1 MAVMGGEGDRQ
12 LGATWLLTVSRSL
25 QGDDLSP
32 DSLSEQGK
40 QQPPSSAC
48 AACGQRVHLVQ
59 RYLAEGRLYHRHCF
73 R

>member
-1 MAVMGGEGDRQ
+1 MGMGRGQPE
-12 LGATWLLTVSRSL
+12 AIWLVTVPHSL

-40 QQPPSSAC
+40 PQPPSSAC

>member
-1 MAVMGGEGDRQ
+1 MTGRMGRGYSRAAWLVTAPTSVQGEE
-12 LGATWLLTVSRSL
+12 
-25 QGDDLSP
+25 LS
-32 DSLSEQGK
+32 SGGLAEQGPH
-40 QQPPSSAC
+40 QPPSSVC